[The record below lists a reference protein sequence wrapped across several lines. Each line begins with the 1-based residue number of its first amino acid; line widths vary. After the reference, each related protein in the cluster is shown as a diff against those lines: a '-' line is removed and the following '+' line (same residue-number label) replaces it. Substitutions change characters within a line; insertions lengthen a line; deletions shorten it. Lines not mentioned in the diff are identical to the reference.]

1 MSESTALAIAPPQNS
16 GSVSLFDPT
25 RFEHAQ
31 RVAKMFS
38 ESQLVPTAFQKNLP
52 NCVIAMEI
60 ANRMGA
66 SHLAVMQSLN
76 IIHGKPSWSS
86 QFIIASINSSQRFTP
101 LRFTYEGTKGTDGW
115 SCFARA
121 KSLQDG
127 EECKGATVSI
137 SMAKAEGWYGKSGSK
152 WPAMGEL
159 MLMYRAATFFGRMFA
174 PDMLMGMQSEEE
186 VIDVNSMASVN
197 PVLPAELPAE
207 TTVRRRTKGVA
218 GMKTVEAETVPVETV
233 RGFATETAAP
243 VQEAPTPG
251 PADVPE
257 AAATETA
264 TPAQAEP
271 AAPAPVAE
279 APAKPVLKTIRAEIV
294 SASEVNASTPTGK
307 AVKIELSGAEFNGVG
322 YFSGPFASVPA
333 ATSIVDVTIE
343 KKESPK
349 VAGAFVTMIRSINLV
364 G

>member
-1 MSESTALAIAPPQNS
+1 MSDSTALAIAPSQHS
-16 GSVSLFDPT
+16 GSMSLFDPT

-137 SMAKAEGWYGKSGSK
+137 AMAKAEGWYGKSGSK

-186 VIDVNSMASVN
+186 VIDVNALASVN
-197 PVLPAELPAE
+197 APANEPPAEA
-207 TTVRRRTKGVA
+207 TVRRRGKGIA
-218 GMKTVEAETVPVETV
+218 GLKFVEAEAVAAAEVTVAASVPTPEVDTPAPAAEVVETSESV
-233 RGFATETAAP
+233 A
-243 VQEAPTPG
+243 
-251 PADVPE
+251 
-257 AAATETA
+257 
-264 TPAQAEP
+264 AEP
-271 AAPAPVAE
+271 IPAPAPVAE
-279 APAKPVLKTIRAEIV
+279 VPAIPAMKTIRAEVI
-294 SASEVNASTPTGK
+294 SAVEVNANTPSGK
-307 AVKIELSGAEFNGVG
+307 AVRVELQSAEFNGLA
-322 YFSGPFASVPA
+322 YFSGLMVKVPGNGSV
-333 ATSIVDVTIE
+333 VDVVLE

-349 VAGAFVTMIRSINLV
+349 APGTFVTLIKSIEVV

>member
-1 MSESTALAIAPPQNS
+1 MSDSTALAIAPSQHS
-16 GSVSLFDPT
+16 GSMSLFDPT

-137 SMAKAEGWYGKSGSK
+137 AMAKAEGWYGKSGSK

-186 VIDVNSMASVN
+186 VIDVNALASVN
-197 PVLPAELPAE
+197 APANEPSAE
-207 TTVRRRTKGVA
+207 ATVRRRGKGIA
-218 GMKTVEAETVPVETV
+218 GLKFVEAEAVAAAEVTVAASVPTPEVDTPAPAAEVVETSESV
-233 RGFATETAAP
+233 A
-243 VQEAPTPG
+243 
-251 PADVPE
+251 
-257 AAATETA
+257 
-264 TPAQAEP
+264 AEP
-271 AAPAPVAE
+271 IPAPAPVAE
-279 APAKPVLKTIRAEIV
+279 VPAIPAMKTIRAEVI
-294 SASEVNASTPTGK
+294 SAVEVNANTPSGK
-307 AVKIELSGAEFNGVG
+307 AVRVELQSAEFNGLA
-322 YFSGPFASVPA
+322 YFSGLMVKVPGNGSV
-333 ATSIVDVTIE
+333 VDVVLE

-349 VAGAFVTMIRSINLV
+349 APGTFVTLIKSIEVV

>member
-1 MSESTALAIAPPQNS
+1 MSDSTALAIAPSQHS

-101 LRFTYEGTKGTDGW
+101 LRFTYEGTKGSDGW

-137 SMAKAEGWYGKSGSK
+137 AMAKAEGWYGKSGSK

-186 VIDVNSMASVN
+186 VIDVHALTSVN
-197 PVLPAELPAE
+197 APANEPSAE
-207 TTVRRRTKGVA
+207 ATVRRRGKGIA
-218 GMKTVEAETVPVETV
+218 GLKFVEAEAVAAAEVTVAASVPTPEVDTPAPAAEVVETS
-233 RGFATETAAP
+233 EPAP
-243 VQEAPTPG
+243 
-251 PADVPE
+251 
-257 AAATETA
+257 
-264 TPAQAEP
+264 AEP
-271 AAPAPVAE
+271 IPAPAPVAE
-279 APAKPVLKTIRAEIV
+279 VPAIPAMKTIRAEVI
-294 SASEVNASTPTGK
+294 SAVEVNANTPSGK
-307 AVKIELSGAEFNGVG
+307 AVRVELQSADFNGLA
-322 YFSGPFASVPA
+322 YFSGLFVKVPGNGSV
-333 ATSIVDVTIE
+333 VDVVLE

-349 VAGAFVTMIRSINLV
+349 APGTFVTLIKSIEVV

>member
-1 MSESTALAIAPPQNS
+1 MSESTALAIAQPEAPAS
-16 GSVSLFDPT
+16 LSLFSPGN
-25 RFEHAQ
+25 FEHAQ

-86 QFIIASINSSQRFTP
+86 QFIIASINSSRRFTP
-101 LRFTYEGTKGTDGW
+101 LRFVYDGTPKTDTW
-115 SCFARA
+115 SCYAKA

-127 EECKGATVSI
+127 EELRGSTVTI
-137 SMAKAEGWYGKSGSK
+137 AMAKAEGWYGKSGSK

-159 MLMYRAATFFGRMFA
+159 MLMYRAATFFGRMYA

-186 VIDVNSMASVN
+186 LIDVNAL
-197 PVLPAELPAE
+197 PAVLPE
-207 TTVRRRTKGVA
+207 TPSVDTVRRRTKGVA
-218 GMKTVEAETVPVETV
+218 GMKTVEAEAAPVTS
-233 RGFATETAAP
+233 AAETAAP
-243 VQEAPTPG
+243 APAEAMQEAPAPE
-251 PADVPE
+251 ADVPE
-257 AAATETA
+257 AAAVVAEEA
-264 TPAQAEP
+264 KPAAAP
-271 AAPAPVAE
+271 APAPVAD
-279 APAKPVLKTIRAEIV
+279 APASAKPVLKPFRAEVV
-294 SASEVNASTPTGK
+294 SAVEVNASTPTGK
-307 AVKIELSGAEFNGVG
+307 AVKIELSSAEFNGVG
-322 YFSGPFASVPA
+322 YFSGPFAQVPA

-349 VAGAFVTMIRSINLV
+349 LPGSFVIMIRSIALV

>member
-1 MSESTALAIAPPQNS
+1 MSDSTALAIAPSQHS

-137 SMAKAEGWYGKSGSK
+137 AMAKAEGWYGKSGSK

-186 VIDVNSMASVN
+186 VIDVHALTSVN
-197 PVLPAELPAE
+197 APANEPSAEATVRRRGKGIAGMKVVEADPVAVNTVPELPAE
-207 TTVRRRTKGVA
+207 VA
-218 GMKTVEAETVPVETV
+218 TAPVAEVPVAEEPS
-233 RGFATETAAP
+233 AEAP
-243 VQEAPTPG
+243 VPTPT
-251 PADVPE
+251 PTPE
-257 AAATETA
+257 PVVAT
-264 TPAQAEP
+264 
-271 AAPAPVAE
+271 PAPVAE
-279 APAKPVLKTIRAEIV
+279 KPAEKAIRAEVI
-294 SASEVNASTPTGK
+294 SAVEVNANTPSGK
-307 AVKIELSGAEFNGVG
+307 AVKVELQSAAFNGLA
-322 YFSGPFASVPA
+322 YFSGPFVKVPGNGSV
-333 ATSIVDVTIE
+333 VDVVLE

-349 VAGAFVTMIRSINLV
+349 APGTFVTLIKSIEVV

>member
-1 MSESTALAIAPPQNS
+1 MSDSTALAIAPSQHS

-137 SMAKAEGWYGKSGSK
+137 AMAKAEGWYGKSGSK

-186 VIDVNSMASVN
+186 VIDVNALASVN
-197 PVLPAELPAE
+197 APANEPPAEA
-207 TTVRRRTKGVA
+207 TVRRRGKGIA
-218 GMKTVEAETVPVETV
+218 GLKFVEAEAVAAAEVTVAASVPTPEVDTPAPAAEVVETS
-233 RGFATETAAP
+233 EPAP
-243 VQEAPTPG
+243 
-251 PADVPE
+251 
-257 AAATETA
+257 
-264 TPAQAEP
+264 AEP
-271 AAPAPVAE
+271 IPAPAPVAE
-279 APAKPVLKTIRAEIV
+279 VPAIPAIKTIRAEVI
-294 SASEVNASTPTGK
+294 SAVEVNANTPSGK
-307 AVKIELSGAEFNGVG
+307 AVRVELQSAEFNGLA
-322 YFSGPFASVPA
+322 YFSGLMVKVPGNGSV
-333 ATSIVDVTIE
+333 VDVVLE

-349 VAGAFVTMIRSINLV
+349 APGTFVTLIKSIEVV

>member
-1 MSESTALAIAPPQNS
+1 MSDSTALAIAPSQHS
-16 GSVSLFDPT
+16 GSMSLFDPT

-137 SMAKAEGWYGKSGSK
+137 AMAKAEGWYGKSGSK

-186 VIDVNSMASVN
+186 VIDVNALASVN
-197 PVLPAELPAE
+197 APANEPPAEA
-207 TTVRRRTKGVA
+207 TVRRRGKGIA
-218 GMKTVEAETVPVETV
+218 GLKFVEAEAVAAAEVTVAASVPTPEVDTPAPAAEVVETSESV
-233 RGFATETAAP
+233 A
-243 VQEAPTPG
+243 
-251 PADVPE
+251 
-257 AAATETA
+257 
-264 TPAQAEP
+264 AEP
-271 AAPAPVAE
+271 IPAPAPVAE
-279 APAKPVLKTIRAEIV
+279 VPAIPAMKTIRAEVI
-294 SASEVNASTPTGK
+294 SAVEVNANTPSGK
-307 AVKIELSGAEFNGVG
+307 AVRVELQSAEFNGLA
-322 YFSGPFASVPA
+322 YFSGLFVKVPGNGSV
-333 ATSIVDVTIE
+333 VDVVLE

-349 VAGAFVTMIRSINLV
+349 APGTFVTLIKSIEVV